1 MRRDSN
7 HVMVTRFASGLRLQM
22 RLPDVDHGVVKHS
35 DAWGEDLSAGAG
47 PDADENSAKTQTRY
61 ALLGLALRYRR
72 LSSPWARVGDS
83 TWGKFGGDLD
93 LHAGR

>member
-1 MRRDSN
+1 
-7 HVMVTRFASGLRLQM
+7 
-22 RLPDVDHGVVKHS
+22 
-35 DAWGEDLSAGAG
+35 
-47 PDADENSAKTQTRY
+47 
-61 ALLGLALRYRR
+61 LGLALRYRR